1 MAAEYI
7 INPQGAPTEAGQ
19 EAGTGTGSGTGTGMG
34 PGNAGA
40 APGGAADLVKD
51 GSVGTFM
58 ADVIETSMQVPVI
71 VDFWAPWCGPCK
83 QLGPAIE
90 KLVRQAGGL
99 VRLVKINVDEN
110 QELATQMRVQSIP
123 AVYAFKGGQPVDGFV
138 GALPESQLR
147 AFIDKLTGNA
157 ELPLD
162 KALDQAEA
170 ALAGGDAAAA
180 AGLYSEILAD
190 DATNPGAVAGLIRS
204 CMAAGEVA
212 NAEELINGLTPELRS
227 SPDVVAAISAMELA
241 RESTESG
248 DVAELRQKLASD
260 ENDHQAR
267 FDLAVALY
275 GAGDAEDAIGELI
288 ELVRRDR
295 QWNDEAARK
304 QLVKIFEALGHTD
317 PLTVAGRQQLS
328 KILFS

>member
-1 MAAEYI
+1 MATEYI
-7 INPQGAPTEAGQ
+7 INPDGAPTEPGREAGQ
-19 EAGTGTGSGTGTGMG
+19 GASPDPGMDPGT
-34 PGNAGA
+34 AGA
-40 APGGAADLVKD
+40 AAGGGGNLVKD
-51 GSVGTFM
+51 GSVATFM

-99 VRLVKINVDEN
+99 VRLVKINIDEN

-147 AFIDKLTGNA
+147 AFIEKLTGNA

-162 KALDQAEA
+162 KVLDRAEA

-180 AGLYSEILAD
+180 AALYAEILAD
-190 DATNPGAVAGLIRS
+190 DATNPRAVAGLIRS

-212 NAEELINGLTPELRS
+212 NAEELIDGLTPELRS
-227 SPDVVAAISAMELA
+227 SPEVAAAVSAMELA
-241 RESTESG
+241 RESTASG
-248 DVAELRQKLASD
+248 DVAEFRQKLAGD

-275 GAGDAEDAIGELI
+275 GAGDAEGAIGELI

-317 PLTVAGRQQLS
+317 PLTVSGRQQLS
-328 KILFS
+328 TILFS

>member
-7 INPQGAPTEAGQ
+7 INPQGAPAEPSQ
-19 EAGTGTGSGTGTGMG
+19 ETGTD

-40 APGGAADLVKD
+40 AAGGGGADLVKN
-51 GSVGTFM
+51 GSVATFM
-58 ADVIETSMQVPVI
+58 ADVIETSTQVPVI

-90 KLVRQAGGL
+90 KLVRQAGGV

-110 QELATQMRVQSIP
+110 QELAQQMRVQSIP
-123 AVYAFKGGQPVDGFV
+123 AVYAFKNGQPVDGFV

-147 AFIDKLTGNA
+147 AFIEKLTGNA
-157 ELPLD
+157 EQPLD
-162 KALDQAEA
+162 KALDQADA

-180 AGLYSEILAD
+180 AALYSEILAHD
-190 DATNPGAVAGLIRS
+190 TTNPRAVAGLIRS
-204 CMAAGEVA
+204 CTAAGEA
-212 NAEELINGLTPELRS
+212 AKAEELIDGLTPELRS
-227 SPDVVAAISAMELA
+227 SSEVAAAISAMELA
-241 RESTESG
+241 EESTASG
-248 DVAELRQKLASD
+248 DVAEFRQKLAGD

-275 GAGDAEDAIGELI
+275 GAGDAENAIAELV

-295 QWNDEAARK
+295 QWNDDAARK
-304 QLVKIFEALGHTD
+304 QLVKIFEALGHAD
-317 PLTVAGRQQLS
+317 PLTVAGRQRLS
-328 KILFS
+328 TILFS